1 MKRQAESVKSLN
13 KEVLSSLHLN
23 NFNCSVYTVT
33 TISLMYIIILYHTH
47 TQMLIISP
55 SFSIFL
61 LHLLLETIL
70 YFSWGWGGSIANPK
84 IQYKYVSNKMPY
96 FLKCPLIFTFPK
108 GHMSALCPSLVHN
121 SRLAHNRS
129 STISIC

>member
-47 TQMLIISP
+47 TQMLIDQIGR
-55 SFSIFL
+55 
-61 LHLLLETIL
+61 ET
-70 YFSWGWGGSIANPK
+70 A
-84 IQYKYVSNKMPY
+84 
-96 FLKCPLIFTFPK
+96 T
-108 GHMSALCPSLVHN
+108 
-121 SRLAHNRS
+121 RLARRQTEIQARDNDDLNQESGHWDREKQTGERDNGGVKFDK
-129 STISIC
+129 I